1 MLACKVK
8 PYRLVEKDEE
18 YKGGDEQK
26 YFENKINLKDDTGS
40 SCRSSVQNCSSN
52 MDALIEKIQDSV
64 SAYNIRLENNDY
76 FDEAT
81 VFVVELPVSKNK
93 R

>member
-8 PYRLVEKDEE
+8 PYRVVEKDEE

-52 MDALIEKIQDSV
+52 MDELIEKTQDSIG
-64 SAYNIRLENNDY
+64 AYYMKI
-76 FDEAT
+76 
-81 VFVVELPVSKNK
+81 
-93 R
+93 